1 MSSTMTRLFLVRHGE
16 TEWNKTLRY
25 QGHMD
30 IPLSE
35 VGLAQAEKLALR
47 LSKEKLDAVYSSDLS
62 RALETARAAAKYH
75 NVSVDVIPEL
85 RETNFGRWEGLTYK
99 EIKQQFPE
107 IADGWRVNPR
117 DIKAPD
123 GESLGEVSE
132 RCFIGLDKILTDNPG
147 RNVLLV
153 AHGGI
158 IRIIVAKVLG
168 IDINDYWK
176 IKQTNVALNII
187 EFYGKDKGI
196 LCLLNDTCHVE
207 GLQASKIYV

>member
-1 MSSTMTRLFLVRHGE
+1 MRSSMTRLFLVRHGE
-16 TEWNKTLRY
+16 TEWNKSLRY

-62 RALETARAAAKYH
+62 RAMETAKAAARFH
-75 NVSVDVIPEL
+75 DLPVEVIPEL

-99 EIKQQFPE
+99 EIQQQYPE
-107 IADGWRVNPR
+107 IADGWRKNPR

-123 GESLGEVSE
+123 GESLSEVAK
-132 RCFIGLDKILTDNPG
+132 RCFIGLDKILDNNPD

-168 IDINDYWK
+168 IDINEYWR

-187 EFYGKDKGI
+187 EFHGKDKAI
-196 LCLLNDTCHVE
+196 LCLLNDTCHVTD
-207 GLQASKIYV
+207 